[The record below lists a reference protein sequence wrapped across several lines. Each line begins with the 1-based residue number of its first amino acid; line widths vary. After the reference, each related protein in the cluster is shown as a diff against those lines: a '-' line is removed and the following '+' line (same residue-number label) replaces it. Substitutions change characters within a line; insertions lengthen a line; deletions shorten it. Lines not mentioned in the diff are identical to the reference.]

1 MGIVTL
7 VSGGIDST
15 LMSLMAYEVDATLF
29 PLFIDY
35 GQLGAEKE
43 WEACQRLHERFGL
56 PSVTR
61 LDLSGFGKIIPSGLT
76 DPNLRVNEDAFLP
89 GRNLLFLLAG
99 AAHAY
104 RMQANSVAIG
114 LLDPA
119 NRLFPDQT
127 KEFLEDVERTIETTM
142 GKQINV
148 LAPLINFSK
157 IDILVMAS
165 ERGIE
170 QTYSCHSGTDEPCG
184 VCIACLEIT
193 NAKGEK

>member
-15 LMSLMAYEVDATLF
+15 LMSLMAYEVGATLF

-35 GQLGAEKE
+35 GQLGIDKE
-43 WEACQRLHERFGL
+43 WEACQRLHERFNL

-76 DPNLRVNEDAFLP
+76 DSNLRINEDAFLP
-89 GRNLLFLLAG
+89 GRNLLFVLAG

-104 RMQANSVAIG
+104 KVQANSVAIG
-114 LLDPA
+114 LLDPD
-119 NRLFPDQT
+119 NRLFPDQA
-127 KEFLEDVERTIETTM
+127 KEFLQDAEKAIETAM
-142 GKQINV
+142 GKKISI
-148 LAPLINFSK
+148 LTPLINFSK
-157 IDILVMAS
+157 TDVLVMAS
-165 ERGIE
+165 ERGID
-170 QTYSCHSGTDEPCG
+170 QTYSCHSGTNEPCG
-184 VCIACLEIT
+184 VCIACLEII

>member
-35 GQLGAEKE
+35 GQLGVDKE

-56 PSVTR
+56 PSVTC
-61 LDLSGFGKIIPSGLT
+61 LDLSGFGRIIPSGLT
-76 DPNLRVNEDAFLP
+76 NSNLRVNEDAFLP

-104 RMQANSVAIG
+104 SVQANSIAIG
-114 LLDPA
+114 LLNPA

-127 KEFLEDVERTIETTM
+127 TEFLQEAEKMIETAM
-142 GKQINV
+142 GRRIRV
-148 LAPLINFSK
+148 LTPLINFSK
-157 IDILVMAS
+157 TDILVMAN

-170 QTYSCHSGTDEPCG
+170 QTYSCHSGTEKPCG
-184 VCIACLEIT
+184 VCIACIEIT

>member
-35 GQLGAEKE
+35 GQLGMDKE
-43 WEACQRLHERFGL
+43 WVACQKLHEKFNL
-56 PSVTR
+56 PPVTR
-61 LDLSGFGKIIPSGLT
+61 MDLSGFGQVIPSGLT
-76 DPNLRVNEDAFLP
+76 DSKLRVNEDAFLP

-104 RMQANSVAIG
+104 RVQANSVAIG
-114 LLDPA
+114 LLNPS

-127 KEFLEDVERTIETTM
+127 KEFLLDAERTIETAI
-142 GKQINV
+142 GKRIRV
-148 LAPLINFSK
+148 LTPLINFSK
-157 IDILVMAS
+157 TDILAMAS

-170 QTYSCHSGTDEPCG
+170 QTYSCHSGTEEPCG
-184 VCIACLEIT
+184 ICIACLEI
-193 NAKGEK
+193 NSAKGEN

>member
-15 LMSLMAYEVDATLF
+15 LMSLMAYEVGAALF

-35 GQLGAEKE
+35 GQLGADKE
-43 WEACQRLHERFGL
+43 WEACQRLHKRFDL

-61 LDLSGFGKIIPSGLT
+61 LDLSGFGKIIPSGIT
-76 DPNLRVNEDAFLP
+76 DSNLRVNEDAFLP

-104 RMQANSVAIG
+104 KVQANSVAIG

-119 NRLFPDQT
+119 NRLFPDQA
-127 KEFLEDVERTIETTM
+127 KEFLQDAEKAIETAI
-142 GKQINV
+142 GRRISI

-157 IDILVMAS
+157 ADVLVMAS

>member
-15 LMSLMAYEVDATLF
+15 LMSLMANEVGATLF

-43 WEACQRLHERFGL
+43 WEACQQLHNRFNL

-61 LDLSGFGKIIPSGLT
+61 MDLSGFGKTIPSGLT
-76 DPNLRVNEDAFLP
+76 NPELRVNEDAFLP
-89 GRNLLFLLAG
+89 GRNLLFVLIG

-104 RMQANSVAIG
+104 KVQANSIAIG
-114 LLDPA
+114 LLNPA
-119 NRLFPDQT
+119 DRLFPDQT
-127 KEFLEDVERTIETTM
+127 MDFLQKAEKVIETAM
-142 GKQINV
+142 GRRIRV

-157 IDILVMAS
+157 TDILVMAN
-165 ERGIE
+165 ERGITH
-170 QTYSCHSGTDEPCG
+170 TYSCHSGSDEPCG

>member
-15 LMSLMAYEVDATLF
+15 LMSLMAHEVGATLF

-35 GQLGAEKE
+35 GQLGADKE
-43 WEACQRLHERFGL
+43 WKACQKLHERFYL
-56 PSVTR
+56 PSVTH
-61 LDLSGFGKIIPSGLT
+61 LDLSDFGKTIPSGLT
-76 DPNLRVNEDAFLP
+76 DPKLRVNEDAFLP
-89 GRNLLFLLAG
+89 GRNLLFVLAG

-104 RMQANSVAIG
+104 KVQANSVAIG

-119 NRLFPDQT
+119 DRLFPDQT
-127 KEFLEDVERTIETTM
+127 KEFLQDAERVIETAI
-142 GKQINV
+142 GRHISV
-148 LAPLINFSK
+148 LAPLINFTK
-157 IDILVMAS
+157 TDVLMMAS

-184 VCIACLEIT
+184 VCIACLEII

>member
-15 LMSLMAYEVDATLF
+15 LMSLMAYEVGATLF

-35 GQLGAEKE
+35 GQLGADKE
-43 WEACQRLHERFGL
+43 WEACQRLHERFDL

-61 LDLSGFGKIIPSGLT
+61 LDLSGFGKVISSGLT
-76 DPNLRVNEDAFLP
+76 DSNLRVNEDAFLP
-89 GRNLLFLLAG
+89 GRNLLFVLAG

-104 RMQANSVAIG
+104 KVQANSVAIG

-119 NRLFPDQT
+119 NRLFPDQS
-127 KEFLEDVERTIETTM
+127 KEFLQDAERAIETAM
-142 GKQINV
+142 GKKISI
-148 LAPLINFSK
+148 LTPLINFSK
-157 IDILVMAS
+157 TDVLVMAS
-165 ERGIE
+165 ERGID
-170 QTYSCHSGTDEPCG
+170 QTYSCHSGTNEPCG
-184 VCIACLEIT
+184 VCIACLEII

>member
-15 LMSLMAYEVDATLF
+15 LMSLMAHEVGATLF

-35 GQLGAEKE
+35 GQLGADKE
-43 WEACQRLHERFGL
+43 WKACQRLHERFNL
-56 PSVTR
+56 PSVTH
-61 LDLSGFGKIIPSGLT
+61 LDLSDFGKTIPSGLT
-76 DPNLRVNEDAFLP
+76 DPKLRVNEDAFLP
-89 GRNLLFLLAG
+89 GRNLLFVLSG

-104 RMQANSVAIG
+104 KVQANSVAIG
-114 LLDPA
+114 ILDPA
-119 NRLFPDQT
+119 DRLFPDQT
-127 KEFLEDVERTIETTM
+127 KEFLQDAERVIETAI
-142 GKQINV
+142 GRRISV
-148 LAPLINFSK
+148 LAPLINFTK
-157 IDILVMAS
+157 KDVLVMAS

>member
-1 MGIVTL
+1 MRI
-7 VSGGIDST
+7 
-15 LMSLMAYEVDATLF
+15 
-29 PLFIDY
+29 
-35 GQLGAEKE
+35 
-43 WEACQRLHERFGL
+43 
-56 PSVTR
+56 
-61 LDLSGFGKIIPSGLT
+61 
-76 DPNLRVNEDAFLP
+76 NEDAFLP

-104 RMQANSVAIG
+104 RVQANSVAIG

-127 KEFLEDVERTIETTM
+127 KEFLEGAERAIETTM
-142 GKQINV
+142 GKRIKV

-157 IDILVMAS
+157 TDILFMAS

-170 QTYSCHSGTDEPCG
+170 QTYSCHSGTDQPCG

-193 NAKGEK
+193 KAKGEQ